1 MRKQGGAGDQLHGVN
16 FLHVTNFVRSQD
28 RILLAY
34 NDKLEEYILH
44 WRDSRLGEERI
55 EQPMKW
61 AHYKTLNRYVL
72 PQYGRTKIR
81 EFEANPWLAHKI
93 VGSILDRAG
102 TGRSRPAAL
111 LARLASRFGSTDA
124 APSPP
129 APLLP

>member
-1 MRKQGGAGDQLHGVN
+1 MAKSSAWAEKRGQKYLARYRDEMGRTKSAGTYPSRDQA
-16 FLHVTNFVRSQD
+16 
-28 RILLAY
+28 LAAAERRCGLGEVGDY
-34 NDKLEEYILH
+34 LDLTLEEYILH

-93 VGSILDRAG
+93 VGSILDHPKARP
-102 TGRSRPAAL
+102 TSRV
-111 LARLASRFGSTDA
+111 S
-124 APSPP
+124 
-129 APLLP
+129 